1 MTEVLVVDDEGSI
14 RKLLEFNLRKAG
26 FQPLLAG
33 SGREALE
40 ILRSR
45 KPDLAIV
52 DLMLPDVDGF
62 DLYRRISA
70 ERPLPVLFLTARDSE
85 VDRVLGLELGA
96 DDYVTKPF
104 SPRELVAR
112 VRAILRR
119 LERARETAAAGA
131 PAAPGEPGLLRFDD
145 LVIDLRGHRVTRAGR
160 EVALTPKEFEL
171 LAFLATHA
179 GAALSRE
186 TLLEAVWGDDF
197 FGDRR
202 VVDVH
207 IRHLREKVENDPSHP
222 VLIRTVRG
230 VGYRFGG

>member
-1 MTEVLVVDDEGSI
+1 MTEVLLVDDESSI

-33 SGREALE
+33 TGREAME
-40 ILRSR
+40 ILRTR
-45 KPDLAIV
+45 HPDLAILDV
-52 DLMLPDVDGF
+52 MLPDCDGF
-62 DLYRRISA
+62 DLYRRIAA
-70 ERPLPVLFLTARDSE
+70 ERPMPVLFLTARDSE

-119 LERARETAAAGA
+119 TERAREAADGRA
-131 PAAPGEPGLLRFDD
+131 PVGEEAPLLRSGD
-145 LVIDLRGHRVTRAGR
+145 LVIDVRAHQVRRGGR
-160 EVALTPKEFEL
+160 EVPLTPKEFEL
-171 LAFLATHA
+171 LLYLARHR
-179 GAALSRE
+179 GVALSRE
-186 TLLEAVWGDDF
+186 TLLQAVWGDDF

-207 IRHLREKVENDPSHP
+207 VRHLREKLEADPARP